1 MRTKDDD
8 QLPITDGS
16 RSTNTARGTY
26 RPVPKFQSIIYFPL
40 ITNVADR
47 PVSLKNVL
55 NDVSLEST
63 EKNQSA
69 IHLRQSSKPVT
80 DSKKKRQHSITSK

>member
-1 MRTKDDD
+1 MQRKDND

-26 RPVPKFQSIIYFPL
+26 RPVPKFQSIIHFPL
-40 ITNVADR
+40 ISNVNDR

-63 EKNQSA
+63 EENQSA
-69 IHLRQSSKPVT
+69 THLRQSCKPVI
-80 DSKKKRQHSITSK
+80 DSRKKRQHSITSK